1 MNQLLIFLF
10 LFHSWISA
18 HREFC
23 PCILEQHHQHEAV
36 PLNHKNSASRLYRV
50 SPIIRPTRKIRPS
63 VIFED
68 DFNVSPTLK
77 ISPSWE
83 RQKDE
88 RYYLWQVMASGRKI
102 YMIYMLMACTGMY
115 MYTYILI
122 YMLMAS
128 KCRSFFVISV
138 YLKSRNFYFVTS
150 FFDIS
155 K

>member
-1 MNQLLIFLF
+1 MFLIWSYFKDNYRKTCF
-10 LFHSWISA
+10 KRF
-18 HREFC
+18 FM
-23 PCILEQHHQHEAV
+23 
-36 PLNHKNSASRLYRV
+36 LNYRV

-77 ISPSWE
+77 ISPSSE

-88 RYYLWQVMASGRKI
+88 WVKHSLWAKTPLQFWKLMTCKTFQRM
-102 YMIYMLMACTGMY
+102 MIWLFLNKLLLMRFWKKN
-115 MYTYILI
+115 
-122 YMLMAS
+122 MLMAS

-138 YLKSRNFYFVTS
+138 YLKSRYFYFVTS

>member
-1 MNQLLIFLF
+1 MLDIQNQTKLVSFSFRTFVCSVFGKKTYREIDSKNLLEKIY
-10 LFHSWISA
+10 
-18 HREFC
+18 C
-23 PCILEQHHQHEAV
+23 T
-36 PLNHKNSASRLYRV
+36 YRV

-68 DFNVSPTLK
+68 DFNISPTLK

-88 RYYLWQVMASGRKI
+88 RYYLWQVMASGKKI
-102 YMIYMLMACTGMY
+102 YMVMACMY
-115 MYTYILI
+115 KYTYILI
-122 YMLMAS
+122 YQYMLMAS

-150 FFDIS
+150 SFDIS